1 MPRRP
6 VTDPTVAVAYLR
18 VSTDDQ
24 TLGPQAQ
31 RAAIARWAASQGVSV
46 VAWFEDHGISGGA
59 PLDKRPALVD
69 ALDALA
75 DHGAGVLVVAKRDR
89 LARDVMVSA
98 MVERLA
104 ERAGARVVSAAG
116 EGNGDDPTAVLM
128 RRIVDAFSEYERALI
143 KARTR
148 AALRVKADRGERV
161 GAVPVGCAVA
171 DDGRTLVADP
181 REARAVALIQ
191 ELRADGMTIRAI
203 ADALNARGVP
213 ARGRRWHPT
222 TVARVLRRAEA
233 AA

>member
-1 MPRRP
+1 MARRP
-6 VTDPTVAVAYLR
+6 VTDPARVIAYLR

-24 TLGPQAQ
+24 NLGPAAQ
-31 RAAIARWAASQGVSV
+31 RDAITRWATANGRTV
-46 VAWFEDHGISGGA
+46 VAWFEDHGVSGGA

-69 ALDALA
+69 ALDALT
-75 DHGAGVLVVAKRDR
+75 DHGAGALVVAKRDR
-89 LARDVMVSA
+89 LARDVMVCA

-104 ERAGARVVSAAG
+104 ERAGACVVSAAG

-161 GAVPVGCAVA
+161 GAVPVGSAVA
-171 DDGRTLVADP
+171 TDGRTLVADP
-181 REARAVALIQ
+181 AEARAVALIQ

-203 ADALNARGVP
+203 AAALNARGVP
-213 ARGRRWHPT
+213 ARGDRWHPT

-233 AA
+233 A